1 MTEPADDVLDL
12 FRALHGLHTA
22 YYYSSHEPVAN
33 RAVVRL
39 RQALEQVVGL
49 AIVHVLDEM
58 QSGLADPQVQQVGV
72 SFLKA
77 VVADSKG
84 TTKNIIQRA
93 GVEQVLV
100 RSMTSHP
107 CTENLLTE
115 ALAVL
120 DELHGMAALLQ
131 ALEHLRPS
139 APGTRAA
146 LQTLRITA
154 SKRWQE
160 VEQCPPVPLTRVI
173 IDALRAH
180 PTETDLLIL
189 GMQLLG
195 DLAALPEL
203 RVAFFQ
209 LNGWD
214 WLLQVLESQPSK
226 DSWEGLQLQQEGVR
240 LIAQL
245 CRGGASGEIHSRRV
259 EAILE
264 QVLQRSQNDGR
275 VLYWGLWA
283 VQQLHGFG
291 SLLGTLRAHSNPDV
305 VKQTLRSLSD
315 LAWGQGEEA
324 ESAEAQHAMQVLQ
337 NVIEAMRSFAGDTEV
352 LREAAFVLARTAAFA
367 TQHEG
372 IAPLREAALVAASAL
387 IELLQAKGGD
397 SGLLQSVLEAIG
409 EFLEMS
415 QGLQSVVRARICE
428 GLSAA
433 SGSGAG
439 TSLLSKVSAEHESN
453 ARLQGVVMWVAGL
466 SHGVAAIVTEM
477 QCNQKSFSVQIAALR
492 ALTAIYSQQIDQ
504 EAQDANM
511 VTRTACIQ
519 VVLSAMTAFPEN
531 VIVWTSACGALSAVA
546 QHGVDTTVTEEHLFN
561 CLQAATKAL
570 TLAKS
575 QENGWN
581 QQASYLREEGVK
593 LLAAVCC
600 AAPNVGC
607 WLRQNSETMEAQLG
621 EIMEI
626 AVSIV
631 AKDKEQRF
639 TEEALRNN
647 LMALVYVVGPEAA
660 IVKSLRQWGAR
671 ANVVGACSD
680 VVAETMRRQHASI
693 CEELSR
699 GHVRAELEN
708 AAKAHVVDI
717 DQERQG
723 CLG

>member
-84 TTKNIIQRA
+84 TTRNIIQRA

-146 LQTLRITA
+146 LQTLRVTA

-160 VEQCPPVPLTRVI
+160 VEQCPAVPLTRVI

-226 DSWEGLQLQQEGVR
+226 DTWEGLQLQQEGVR

-324 ESAEAQHAMQVLQ
+324 ESAEAEHAMQVLQ

-367 TQHEG
+367 TQHE
-372 IAPLREAALVAASAL
+372 ADTPMQLEFAALVAASAL
-387 IELLQAKGGD
+387 IELLQAKVALRPGRLAGGD
-397 SGLLQSVLEAIG
+397 SGLLQSVLEASWECKLWDMSLRFFPNEAIG

-415 QGLQSVVRARICE
+415 QGLQSMVRARICE

-453 ARLQGVVMWVAGL
+453 ARLQAHAEGL
-466 SHGVAAIVTEM
+466 PRCQSLPFVYHCRW
-477 QCNQKSFSVQIAALR
+477 QVQEHALLD
-492 ALTAIYSQQIDQ
+492 ASQF
-504 EAQDANM
+504 
-511 VTRTACIQ
+511 R
-519 VVLSAMTAFPEN
+519 L
-531 VIVWTSACGALSAVA
+531 
-546 QHGVDTTVTEEHLFN
+546 
-561 CLQAATKAL
+561 
-570 TLAKS
+570 
-575 QENGWN
+575 
-581 QQASYLREEGVK
+581 
-593 LLAAVCC
+593 
-600 AAPNVGC
+600 
-607 WLRQNSETMEAQLG
+607 
-621 EIMEI
+621 
-626 AVSIV
+626 
-631 AKDKEQRF
+631 
-639 TEEALRNN
+639 
-647 LMALVYVVGPEAA
+647 
-660 IVKSLRQWGAR
+660 
-671 ANVVGACSD
+671 
-680 VVAETMRRQHASI
+680 
-693 CEELSR
+693 
-699 GHVRAELEN
+699 
-708 AAKAHVVDI
+708 
-717 DQERQG
+717 
-723 CLG
+723 

>member
-387 IELLQAKGGD
+387 IELLQAKDLRGPFC
-397 SGLLQSVLEAIG
+397 SKR
-409 EFLEMS
+409 FRRWNKF
-415 QGLQSVVRARICE
+415 VVK
-428 GLSAA
+428 
-433 SGSGAG
+433 GS
-439 TSLLSKVSAEHESN
+439 VSAEHESN
-453 ARLQGVVMWVAGL
+453 ARLQAHCMSRYAHLERLCRLNSHFPAGGL
-466 SHGVAAIVTEM
+466 NKERREPQPFEYHCRSE
-477 QCNQKSFSVQIAALR
+477 VQ
-492 ALTAIYSQQIDQ
+492 
-504 EAQDANM
+504 
-511 VTRTACIQ
+511 
-519 VVLSAMTAFPEN
+519 
-531 VIVWTSACGALSAVA
+531 
-546 QHGVDTTVTEEHLFN
+546 EHLLVDASQFG
-561 CLQAATKAL
+561 CTAKRPAF
-570 TLAKS
+570 LA
-575 QENGWN
+575 
-581 QQASYLREEGVK
+581 
-593 LLAAVCC
+593 
-600 AAPNVGC
+600 
-607 WLRQNSETMEAQLG
+607 
-621 EIMEI
+621 
-626 AVSIV
+626 
-631 AKDKEQRF
+631 
-639 TEEALRNN
+639 
-647 LMALVYVVGPEAA
+647 
-660 IVKSLRQWGAR
+660 
-671 ANVVGACSD
+671 
-680 VVAETMRRQHASI
+680 
-693 CEELSR
+693 
-699 GHVRAELEN
+699 
-708 AAKAHVVDI
+708 
-717 DQERQG
+717 
-723 CLG
+723 